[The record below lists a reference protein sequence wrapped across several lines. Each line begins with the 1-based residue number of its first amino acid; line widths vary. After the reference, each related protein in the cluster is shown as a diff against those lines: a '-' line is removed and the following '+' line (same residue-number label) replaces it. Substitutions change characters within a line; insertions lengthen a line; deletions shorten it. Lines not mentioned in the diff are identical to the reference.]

1 MTASAAG
8 SSAEVRAV
16 RVKTATASDRTAPT
30 RRALLAAAA
39 LLPLAACGTDDR
51 PADGASRTPTP
62 GGGPS
67 TSPPVHRPRLADL
80 EREYGARVGVY
91 ALATGTGAT
100 VVHRAGE
107 RFAFCSTFKALAA
120 AAVLHHRSLSGL
132 DRRVTYTE
140 ADLRSTAPVTGKH
153 VATGMTLRELCDA
166 AVRYSDGTAG
176 NLLMRDIGGPA
187 QLTAYLRGLGDTAS
201 RMDHY
206 EPELHDVP
214 PDDPGDTTTPQ
225 AIATDFRKLVLG
237 TALPARERRLLMD
250 WLSRN
255 ATDVGA
261 RRIRAGLPGNWK
273 VADKTGTG
281 NYGRANDIAIVHPPR
296 TGPLVLAVMTDR
308 PGYATEPSDA
318 LIAEATRRT
327 VAALKLPGLPSAS
340 ITGP

>member
-1 MTASAAG
+1 MNPDRGTSP
-8 SSAEVRAV
+8 S
-16 RVKTATASDRTAPT
+16 RTAPS
-30 RRALLAAAA
+30 RRALLAVAA
-39 LLPLAACGTDDR
+39 LLPLSACGTDDR
-51 PADGASRTPTP
+51 PADHARRRSTTPTGPPP
-62 GGGPS
+62 GRA
-67 TSPPVHRPRLADL
+67 TVHRPRLADL

-120 AAVLHHRSLSGL
+120 AAVLHHRSASGL

-166 AVRYSDGTAG
+166 AVRFSDGTAG
-176 NLLMRDIGGPA
+176 NLLMRAIGGPGA
-187 QLTAYLRGLGDTAS
+187 LTAYLRGLGDTTS

-214 PDDPGDTTTPQ
+214 PDDPADTTTPR
-225 AIATDFRKLVLG
+225 AIATDFRALLLG
-237 TALPARERRLLMD
+237 TALPARERRLLMG

-255 ATDVGA
+255 ATAVGA
-261 RRIRAGLPGNWK
+261 RRIRAGLPGDWE

-281 NYGRANDIAIVHPPR
+281 DYGRANDIAVVRPPR
-296 TGPLVLAVMTDR
+296 SAPLVLAVMTDR
-308 PGYATEPSDA
+308 PGRDAEPSDA

-327 VAALKLPGLPSAS
+327 VAALRLPGLRGRPSAS

>member
-1 MTASAAG
+1 MTA
-8 SSAEVRAV
+8 
-16 RVKTATASDRTAPT
+16 DREARS
-30 RRALLAAAA
+30 RRALLAASV
-39 LLPLAACGTDDR
+39 LLPLTACGTGDH
-51 PADGASRTPTP
+51 PADRARRHTPAPSGAS
-62 GGGPS
+62 
-67 TSPPVHRPRLADL
+67 PVRDLRLADL
-80 EREYGARVGVY
+80 ERAYGARVGVY

-120 AAVLHHRSLSGL
+120 AAVLHHRSPGGL

-140 ADLRSTAPVTGKH
+140 ADLRSTVPITGRH
-153 VATGMTLRELCDA
+153 VARGMTLRELCDA

-187 QLTAYLRGLGDTAS
+187 GLTAYLRRLGDTTS

-206 EPELHDVP
+206 EPDLHDVP
-214 PDDPGDTTTPQ
+214 PGDPADTTTPQ
-225 AIATDFRKLVLG
+225 AIAGDFRTLLLG
-237 TALPARERRLLMD
+237 TALPAGERRLLMD

-261 RRIRAGLPGNWK
+261 RRIRAGLPESWK

-281 NYGRANDIAIVHPPR
+281 HYGRANDIAIVHPPR
-296 TGPLVLAVMTDR
+296 TEPLVLAVMTDR
-308 PGYATEPSDA
+308 PGRGTDPSDA
-318 LIAEATRRT
+318 LIAETARRT
-327 VAALKLPGLPSAS
+327 VAALGLPGLPSAS

>member
-1 MTASAAG
+1 MTA
-8 SSAEVRAV
+8 
-16 RVKTATASDRTAPT
+16 DRTDPP

-39 LLPLAACGTDDR
+39 LLPLTACGGTDDR
-51 PADGASRTPTP
+51 PASRTDRTP
-62 GGGPS
+62 ASTGAPS
-67 TSPPVHRPRLADL
+67 RRGPVHRLRLTDL
-80 EREYGARVGVY
+80 ERAYGARVGVH

-120 AAVLHHRSLSGL
+120 AAVLHHRTLSGL

-140 ADLRSTAPVTGKH
+140 ADLRSTAPVTGRH

-166 AVRYSDGTAG
+166 AVRFSDGTAG
-176 NLLMRDIGGPA
+176 NLLMRDIGGPPK
-187 QLTAYLRGLGDTAS
+187 LTAYLRRLGDEVS

-214 PDDPGDTTTPQ
+214 PDDPADTTTPR
-225 AIATDFRKLVLG
+225 AIATDFHRLLLG
-237 TALPARERRLLMD
+237 TALPAPERRLLMD

-255 ATDVGA
+255 ATEVGA
-261 RRIRAGLPGNWK
+261 RRIRAGLPGDWK

-281 NYGRANDIAIVHPPR
+281 DYGRANDIAVVHPPR

-308 PGYATEPSDA
+308 PGRDAEPSDA
-318 LIAEATRRT
+318 LIAEATRRAI
-327 VAALKLPGLPSAS
+327 AALRLPGFPSPS

>member
-1 MTASAAG
+1 MTA
-8 SSAEVRAV
+8 
-16 RVKTATASDRTAPT
+16 DRTAPP
-30 RRALLAAAA
+30 RRALLAAAG

-51 PADGASRTPTP
+51 PAGRTPTP
-62 GGGPS
+62 TGAPS
-67 TSPPVHRPRLADL
+67 REVPVHRPRLTDL

-120 AAVLHHRSLSGL
+120 AAVLHHRTLSGL

-166 AVRYSDGTAG
+166 AVRFSDGTAG
-176 NLLMRDIGGPA
+176 NLLMRDIGGPPK
-187 QLTAYLRGLGDTAS
+187 LTAYLRRLGDEVS

-214 PDDPGDTTTPQ
+214 PDDPADTTTPQ
-225 AIATDFRKLVLG
+225 AIATDFRRLLLG

-261 RRIRAGLPGNWK
+261 RRIRAGLPGDWK

-281 NYGRANDIAIVHPPR
+281 DYGRANDIAVVHPPR
-296 TGPLVLAVMTDR
+296 TEPLVLAVMTDR
-308 PGYATEPSDA
+308 PGRDAEPSDA
-318 LIAEATRRT
+318 LVAEVTRRT
-327 VAALKLPGLPSAS
+327 IAALRLPGLPSLS

>member
-1 MTASAAG
+1 MTAD
-8 SSAEVRAV
+8 
-16 RVKTATASDRTAPT
+16 RVAPARRT
-30 RRALLAAAA
+30 LLAAGA
-39 LLPLAACGTDDR
+39 LMPLAACGTDDR
-51 PADGASRTPTP
+51 PAGGPDRTPTST
-62 GGGPS
+62 GAPS
-67 TSPPVHRPRLADL
+67 RRATVHRPRLTDL
-80 EREYGARVGVY
+80 ERAYGARVGVY

-120 AAVLHHRSLSGL
+120 AAVLHHRTLSGL

-140 ADLRSTAPVTGKH
+140 ADLRSTSPVTGRH

-166 AVRYSDGTAG
+166 AVRFSDGTAG
-176 NLLMRDIGGPA
+176 NLLMRDIGGPPK
-187 QLTAYLRGLGDTAS
+187 LTAYLRSLGDEVS
-201 RMDHY
+201 SMDHY

-214 PDDPGDTTTPQ
+214 PGDPADTTTPR
-225 AIATDFRKLVLG
+225 AIATDFRKLLLG

-255 ATDVGA
+255 ATAVGA
-261 RRIRAGLPGNWK
+261 RRIRAGLPGDWK

-281 NYGRANDIAIVHPPR
+281 DYGRANDIAVVHPPR
-296 TGPLVLAVMTDR
+296 AEPLVLAVMTDR
-308 PGYATEPSDA
+308 PGRDAEPSDA

-327 VAALKLPGLPSAS
+327 IAALRLPGIQSPS